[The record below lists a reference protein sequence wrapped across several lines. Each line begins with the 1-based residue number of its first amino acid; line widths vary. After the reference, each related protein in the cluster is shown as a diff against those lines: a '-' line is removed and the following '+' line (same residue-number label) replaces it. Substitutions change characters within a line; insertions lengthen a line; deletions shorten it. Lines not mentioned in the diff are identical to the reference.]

1 MSKLNEY
8 QLIQQHLSKDEKCF
22 IDVQNYGQLMAGV
35 QANKTYVN
43 KGLTQSAIDNKFDGL
58 EQYLHNLVSKGIN
71 NLQVFLRRKHGTG
84 QKLIAA
90 LPLRID
96 TVQEETET
104 PADAPMENAPVN
116 YPQYPQ
122 ALNNAYQ
129 SQAPAQKTYDAVP
142 ISIREELAIYR
153 EKLAETKQDR
163 NKYKSKAE
171 KFKERLD
178 DAESQLKV
186 AEKEKATELRMQ
198 EIELNSQIKN
208 LKSDYEDQLKE
219 LKYKHRDE
227 IRDLKESQKS
237 FVDTEVG
244 GLAISEGVGLIKS
257 LASSRLGQQQPLAAP
272 VEQFS
277 QTKTVLLNSIK
288 NSEFNDKNAE
298 AVLFFMEALASKGKP
313 FIEDYEALLI
323 KHKLIQVNNE
333 SIN

>member
-35 QANKTYVN
+35 QPNKTYVN
-43 KGLTQSAIDNKFDGL
+43 KGLTQSAIDNKFESL
-58 EQYLHNLVSKGIN
+58 EKYLQGLVSKGIN

-90 LPLRID
+90 LPFRVD

-104 PADAPMENAPVN
+104 TVDAPMENAPVN

-142 ISIREELAIYR
+142 ISMREELVRIKERFVEVDQERKDYKAKAR
-153 EKLAETKQDR
+153 KLKD
-163 NKYKSKAE
+163 
-171 KFKERLD
+171 RLD
-178 DAESQLKV
+178 DAESQLKF
-186 AEKEKATELRMQ
+186 AERDKATELRMQ
-198 EIELNSQIKN
+198 AMDHKAEITDLKN
-208 LKSDYEDQLKE
+208 Q
-219 LKYKHRDE
+219 HRDE
-227 IRDLKESQKS
+227 IRDLKESQKTFLDS
-237 FVDTEVG
+237 AAGTMLFEK
-244 GLAISEGVGLIKS
+244 GLGIAEDYTKT
-257 LASSRLGQQQPLAAP
+257 LAGQQQPLAAP
-272 VEQFS
+272 AEQFS

-333 SIN
+333 